1 MSQPVAFVTGCSS
14 GIGRAL
20 ADAFQR
26 AGYRVWASARKEDGV
41 RALAEAGFQ
50 AVQLDVNDAAALARL
65 AEELGVEAAGLDVLV
80 NNAGY
85 GAMGPLLDGGVEAMR
100 RQFET
105 NVFAVVGVTRALF
118 PLLRRKSGLVVNV
131 GSVSGVLVTPFAG
144 AYCASKAA
152 VHALS
157 DALRLELA
165 PFGVEVLEVQP
176 GAIASNFGASA
187 SREMDSVV
195 DERSPW
201 WPLRRQIQA
210 RRGIPGQSHVRRRLR
225 PPVARRRAAPSAPA
239 AGAHRQWQP
248 GPAGAG
254 PLATARPAGAAAEE
268 ALRSRH
274 APLKP
279 PGDTAM
285 GDRLAVPIRYY
296 ALAGIAA
303 AILLNVL
310 LRGVVRFGGLPAS
323 LLIAALVAGGLA
335 WWFARAQRR
344 WPTWGERLRLVALYG
359 GVLGVL
365 YLLLVGLASL
375 KGDPS
380 PAALLIVVL
389 HYLCYPALL
398 LVFFSGRV
406 YGFFLR

>member
-26 AGYRVWASARKEDGV
+26 AGYRVWASARKEDDV

-210 RRGIPGQSHVRRRLR
+210 RAAASQDNPTSAEDFARQLLAALQRRPR
-225 PPVARRRAAPSAPA
+225 PPLVRIGNGSRALP
-239 AGAHRQWQP
+239 
-248 GPAGAG
+248 
-254 PLATARPAGAAAEE
+254 
-268 ALRSRH
+268 
-274 APLKP
+274 
-279 PGDTAM
+279 
-285 GDRLAVPIRYY
+285 
-296 ALAGIAA
+296 ALARWLPRG
-303 AILLNVL
+303 LLERL
-310 LRGVVRFGGLPAS
+310 LKKRFGLD
-323 LLIAALVAGGLA
+323 
-335 WWFARAQRR
+335 
-344 WPTWGERLRLVALYG
+344 TRL
-359 GVLGVL
+359 
-365 YLLLVGLASL
+365 
-375 KGDPS
+375 
-380 PAALLIVVL
+380 
-389 HYLCYPALL
+389 
-398 LVFFSGRV
+398 
-406 YGFFLR
+406 

>member
-1 MSQPVAFVTGCSS
+1 MSQPVALITGCSS

-20 ADAFQR
+20 AEAFQA
-26 AGYRVWASARKEDGV
+26 AGYRVWASARKEDDV

-65 AEELGVEAAGLDVLV
+65 AGELEVEAAGLDVLV

-210 RRGIPGQSHVRRRLR
+210 RSAASQDNPTPAVDFARQLLAAVQRR
-225 PPVARRRAAPSAPA
+225 P
-239 AGAHRQWQP
+239 
-248 GPAGAG
+248 
-254 PLATARPAGAAAEE
+254 RPALVRIGNGSR
-268 ALRSRH
+268 AL
-274 APLKP
+274 P
-279 PGDTAM
+279 
-285 GDRLAVPIRYY
+285 
-296 ALAGIAA
+296 ALARWLPRG
-303 AILLNVL
+303 LLERVL
-310 LRGVVRFGGLPAS
+310 KKRFGLD
-323 LLIAALVAGGLA
+323 
-335 WWFARAQRR
+335 
-344 WPTWGERLRLVALYG
+344 TRL
-359 GVLGVL
+359 
-365 YLLLVGLASL
+365 
-375 KGDPS
+375 
-380 PAALLIVVL
+380 
-389 HYLCYPALL
+389 
-398 LVFFSGRV
+398 
-406 YGFFLR
+406 

>member
-26 AGYRVWASARKEDGV
+26 AGYRVWASARKEDDV

-65 AEELGVEAAGLDVLV
+65 AEELEVEAAGLDVLV

-85 GAMGPLLDGGVEAMR
+85 GAMGSAAGRRRRRHAPAVRDQRVRRGRRDPRAVPAAEAQVRPGGER
-100 RQFET
+100 RQRLR
-105 NVFAVVGVTRALF
+105 RAGHALRRR
-118 PLLRRKSGLVVNV
+118 LLRL
-131 GSVSGVLVTPFAG
+131 
-144 AYCASKAA
+144 KAA

-210 RRGIPGQSHVRRRLR
+210 RAAASQDNPTPAEDFARQLLAAVQRRPR
-225 PPVARRRAAPSAPA
+225 PPLVRIGNGSRALP
-239 AGAHRQWQP
+239 
-248 GPAGAG
+248 
-254 PLATARPAGAAAEE
+254 
-268 ALRSRH
+268 
-274 APLKP
+274 
-279 PGDTAM
+279 
-285 GDRLAVPIRYY
+285 
-296 ALAGIAA
+296 ALARWLPRG
-303 AILLNVL
+303 LLERL
-310 LRGVVRFGGLPAS
+310 LKKRFGLD
-323 LLIAALVAGGLA
+323 
-335 WWFARAQRR
+335 
-344 WPTWGERLRLVALYG
+344 TRL
-359 GVLGVL
+359 
-365 YLLLVGLASL
+365 
-375 KGDPS
+375 
-380 PAALLIVVL
+380 
-389 HYLCYPALL
+389 
-398 LVFFSGRV
+398 
-406 YGFFLR
+406 